1 MSAVQRLD
9 FPVDKRE
16 VDRPDDLVQQMV
28 GGDQLFDADELKLRL
43 YTRMFFQY
51 LETIK
56 KLREIPRTFYLYL
69 QSDYPRYREWIKPA
83 TPN

>member
-28 GGDQLFDADELKLRL
+28 GGDQFFDADELKLRL
-43 YTRMFFQY
+43 YT
-51 LETIK
+51 
-56 KLREIPRTFYLYL
+56 
-69 QSDYPRYREWIKPA
+69 
-83 TPN
+83 